1 MRIETL
7 KAEAPVHVAISG
19 ETIELGIGETPAT
32 GRRPA
37 ATLSIPQAEMVI
49 HALGLRI
56 AQIRERQRRAAEQ
69 RSHISEVLLDT
80 EFRLHEH

>member
-7 KAEAPVHVAISG
+7 KADAPVNVTASD
-19 ETIELGIGETPAT
+19 ENLELGIGETPAT
-32 GRRPA
+32 GRRV

-56 AQIRERQRRAAEQ
+56 AQIRERQRRAVEQ
-69 RSHISEVLLDT
+69 RSHLSEVLLDT

>member
-7 KAEAPVHVAISG
+7 KTDGPVHVNSTG
-19 ETIELGIGETPAT
+19 ENIELAVGDKPAD
-32 GRRPA
+32 GQRA

-56 AQIRERQRRAAEQ
+56 AQIHERQRRAAEE
-69 RSHISEVLLDT
+69 RVHLCEVMLDT

>member
-7 KAEAPVHVAISG
+7 NTDAPVHVNASN
-19 ETIELGIGETPAT
+19 ENIELGVGDAAAS
-32 GRRPA
+32 GQRA

-69 RSHISEVLLDT
+69 RSHLSEVLLDT

>member
-7 KAEAPVHVAISG
+7 KADAPVHVAVAE
-19 ETIELGIGETPAT
+19 ETIELGIGEAPAS
-32 GRRPA
+32 GRRVT
-37 ATLSIPQAEMVI
+37 TLSIPQAEMVI